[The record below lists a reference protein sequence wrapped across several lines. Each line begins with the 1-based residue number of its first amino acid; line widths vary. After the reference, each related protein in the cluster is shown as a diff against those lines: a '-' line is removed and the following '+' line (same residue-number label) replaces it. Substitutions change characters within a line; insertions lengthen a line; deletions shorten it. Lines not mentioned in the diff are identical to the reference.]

1 MHVELR
7 TSGNP
12 EALIPSVSAVL
23 HDLDPNLPMQNPMTQ
38 RAQFDESYSQARLFA
53 RLSIFFAVIAVLL
66 VTTGLYG
73 TLAYR
78 IGRRTAEIGVR
89 MALGAQRS
97 QVLWMVLRESL
108 LISAVGIFVGT
119 PLAFAGTRV
128 MQSMLFGLGPTD
140 ALSFAAALLCVALVA
155 IVAGLIPA
163 RRAAT
168 MDPIAAL
175 RHE

>member
-1 MHVELR
+1 
-7 TSGNP
+7 
-12 EALIPSVSAVL
+12 
-23 HDLDPNLPMQNPMTQ
+23 MTQ

-140 ALSFAAALLCVALVA
+140 ALSFAAALLCVTLVA

-175 RHE
+175 RNE

>member
-1 MHVELR
+1 
-7 TSGNP
+7 
-12 EALIPSVSAVL
+12 
-23 HDLDPNLPMQNPMTQ
+23 MTQ

-128 MQSMLFGLGPTD
+128 MSMLFGLGPTG